1 MPWDAGYKATD
12 RTIHEETRAMS
23 IAHAI
28 SGEPID
34 VAPFDSRLREQR
46 SAALFKSEQLEVMR
60 LVLPAGKSIPEHK
73 VSGEI
78 TIQCI
83 EGELSVRV
91 DGNSTRLLAGQLMFL
106 LGSVPH
112 SVTAVVH
119 SSALVTLVLPH

>member
-1 MPWDAGYKATD
+1 
-12 RTIHEETRAMS
+12 MS

-34 VAPFDSRLREQR
+34 VSPYDAQLVEQR
-46 SAALFKSEQLEVMR
+46 SAALFKSEQLEVIR
-60 LVLPAGKSIPEHK
+60 LVLVAGKSMPMHK

-83 EGELSVRV
+83 EGELDVQV

-106 LGSVPH
+106 LGSVAH
-112 SVTAVVH
+112 SVTAVTNA
-119 SSALVTLVLPH
+119 SALVTLVLIR

>member
-1 MPWDAGYKATD
+1 
-12 RTIHEETRAMS
+12 MS
-23 IAHAI
+23 IAHAV

-34 VAPFDSRLREQR
+34 VSPYDSRLGEQR
-46 SAALFKSEQLEVMR
+46 SAALFKSEQLEVIR
-60 LVLPAGKSIPEHK
+60 LVLPPGKSMPTHK

-83 EGELSVRV
+83 EGELDVQA

-119 SSALVTLVLPH
+119 ASALVTLVLCNA

>member
-1 MPWDAGYKATD
+1 
-12 RTIHEETRAMS
+12 MS

-34 VAPFDSRLREQR
+34 VTPYDARLGEQR
-46 SAALFKSEQLEVMR
+46 SAALFKSEQLEVIR
-60 LVLPAGKSIPEHK
+60 LVLSAGKSMPMHK

-83 EGELSVRV
+83 EGELDVQV

-112 SVTAVVH
+112 SVTAIANA
-119 SSALVTLVLPH
+119 SALVTLVLLR